1 MFHYALLNIRKYLML
16 SSIELIVI
24 KFGCSKI
31 YVYKPINVI
40 TCNIIIKIHIIII
53 KVKHSIY
60 MRKTLSHLKS
70 TENQCVFKILD
81 LIEGGILVV
90 TCNKLKSS
98 KNH

>member
-53 KVKHSIY
+53 KVK
-60 MRKTLSHLKS
+60 L
-70 TENQCVFKILD
+70 ILF
-81 LIEGGILVV
+81 
-90 TCNKLKSS
+90 T
-98 KNH
+98 